1 MRSNDWWSNNLPEG
15 EPMNPLE
22 DLVNRL
28 RKSGIPLENEV
39 AEAMQH
45 VFIGS
50 FTDHELDL
58 SLIHI

>member
-1 MRSNDWWSNNLPEG
+1 
-15 EPMNPLE
+15 MNPLE

-50 FTDHELDL
+50 FTDHELDGFW
-58 SLIHI
+58 HDRPVPF